1 MAVVQNVW
9 LSGTIELY
17 FEGAKGVCPIYV
29 FNMDIQGFSVGKLLG
44 FGLKTRY
51 MGGTLEKK
59 KISVYSYR

>member
-1 MAVVQNVW
+1 MW
-9 LSGTIELY
+9 LCGAIELY
-17 FEGAKGVCPIYV
+17 FEKVRGVCPICL
-29 FNMDIQGFSVGKLLG
+29 FHMDIQGFSVGKLLG